1 MKILVTGKN
10 GLIGTAL
17 LHASKSIPHQVVFVG
32 REEADLTKDHEVE
45 FLFRIIKPDWVIH
58 TAAKVGG
65 ISDQIE
71 KPADYFYDNTLMNAL
86 TIHNAWKWGVK
97 KFLAISSAC
106 VFSPDVSV
114 FKEDLIHD
122 GSPHSTQFAYAA
134 AKRNIDIQ
142 IHAYKKQ
149 HLIQNYCSII
159 LGNAF
164 GKSDNY
170 QLNSAYLIPSLIHK
184 IFVAKKSDQPLKVW
198 GDGAPKREFIY
209 ADDVAKI
216 LFKILELDF
225 IPERILVAGERQI
238 TIKEIAQRLCKA
250 ADFKQEILWET
261 DKPQGPATRC
271 SDLSLLQSLVGSIT
285 YTQIDDAL
293 RESYQWFEKNYEHAR
308 K

>member
-1 MKILVTGKN
+1 M
-10 GLIGTAL
+10 
-17 LHASKSIPHQVVFVG
+17 
-32 REEADLTKDHEVE
+32 
-45 FLFRIIKPDWVIH
+45 
-58 TAAKVGG
+58 
-65 ISDQIE
+65 
-71 KPADYFYDNTLMNAL
+71 
-86 TIHNAWKWGVK
+86 HNAWKWGVK